1 MVSDRLYGPTH
12 YCRGM
17 IMHHAPH
24 EQFGQYPN
32 ALTLLDRFETNDA
45 PRAHIDPVRTTDDL
59 LALAALTVKRPLQP
73 ETIVVGLDHRSCGSF
88 LIAVTDTTR
97 ADHVLEVVRL
107 VRSALDADD
116 APETSAIA
124 LISVRPGTDAR
135 PNDLRH
141 RRAMERI
148 MQPFALTDWLVIG
161 DRVTLISAD
170 DARQAGVAAPIP
182 EGVATLLGSTPARHR
197 RR

>member
-1 MVSDRLYGPTH
+1 MN
-12 YCRGM
+12 
-17 IMHHAPH
+17 HASH
-24 EQFGQYPN
+24 EQFGHYPN
-32 ALTLLDRFETNDA
+32 ATALLDRFEPDDA

-73 ETIVVGLDHRSCGSF
+73 ETIIVGLDHRSCGSF
-88 LIAVTDTTR
+88 LFAVTDTTR

-116 APETSAIA
+116 APPTSALA
-124 LISVRPGTDAR
+124 LISVRPGADAR
-135 PNDLRH
+135 SNDLR
-141 RRAMERI
+141 RRRSIERI
-148 MQPFALTDWLVIG
+148 VQPLVLTDWLVIG

-170 DARQAGVAAPIP
+170 DARPAAAAAPIP
-182 EGVATLLGSTPARHR
+182 EGVATLLDSTPVRHR

>member
-1 MVSDRLYGPTH
+1 MN
-12 YCRGM
+12 
-17 IMHHAPH
+17 HAEYEH
-24 EQFGQYPN
+24 FGQYPN
-32 ALTLLDRFETNDA
+32 AIALLDRFEPDDA

-59 LALAALTVKRPLQP
+59 LALAALTIKRPLEH
-73 ETIVVGLDHRSCGSF
+73 ETIVAGLDHRSCGSF
-88 LIAVTDTTR
+88 LIAVTGTTR

-116 APETSAIA
+116 APETSALA

-135 PNDLRH
+135 PNDLR
-141 RRAMERI
+141 RRRTIERI
-148 MQPFALTDWLVIG
+148 VQPFALTDWLVIG

-182 EGVATLLGSTPARHR
+182 EGVATLLDSTPARHR
-197 RR
+197 R